1 MTLVEPYQISAF
13 ARAAGPTLAVAVI
26 ISSVMCEQAT
36 AQRVPLPRPRPA
48 TAATAEPAPAPNREE
63 PAPPSACRLRLTS
76 ELATALSLSPVTGTD
91 GCGIDDPVRLEA
103 IWLADKTRVGVTPPA
118 TVHCSFAEMLV
129 QWVREDV
136 RTALRSLAPLRSVEN
151 YSSYDCRFR
160 NRIPGAKL
168 SEHGK
173 GNALDV
179 RAIRLADGTVLELT
193 DPKVAKDVRE
203 HLRSSACAR
212 FKTVLGP
219 GSDGYHEN
227 HVHLD
232 LVERRGGHRM
242 CQWDVREPGEEP
254 ALGEARVPLP
264 RPRPAAAPL
273 PRPRPTAAMKR

>member
-1 MTLVEPYQISAF
+1 MF
-13 ARAAGPTLAVAVI
+13 
-26 ISSVMCEQAT
+26 
-36 AQRVPLPRPRPA
+36 
-48 TAATAEPAPAPNREE
+48 
-63 PAPPSACRLRLTS
+63 
-76 ELATALSLSPVTGTD
+76 
-91 GCGIDDPVRLEA
+91 
-103 IWLADKTRVGVTPPA
+103 
-118 TVHCSFAEMLV
+118 V

-136 RTALRSLAPLRSVEN
+136 RAALRSLAPLRSVEN

-254 ALGEARVPLP
+254 APGEAQVPLP